1 MVDEG
6 GVKVVVKPRERRH
19 GSADGNQRAQ
29 QTDEKE
35 TYVHVFYGME
45 RRMDMRVSVRGCW
58 IGMRIGKGGLMIRRV
73 LVVAMLVFGVSQMV
87 AQGTA
92 GQSTAQRAT
101 STPYAGDLSIFEYAD
116 RAKKL
121 QIDRVMDLLHIVPGK
136 VVADIGAGS
145 GWFTVRA
152 ARRVGPAGLVLAEEI
167 NPKAIDYIAERARKE
182 SLTNVRTV
190 RGTEDDAK
198 LPVASVDAVLM
209 LKVYHEIARPVPF
222 MRALRSSLKPEAR
235 VGVIDRNGEGSG
247 TDHGLPEAM
256 LVREMEEAGFK
267 RVARYEFT
275 KADGQD
281 YFLIFAVK

>member
-1 MVDEG
+1 
-6 GVKVVVKPRERRH
+6 
-19 GSADGNQRAQ
+19 
-29 QTDEKE
+29 
-35 TYVHVFYGME
+35 
-45 RRMDMRVSVRGCW
+45 
-58 IGMRIGKGGLMIRRV
+58 MRIVKGGLMIRRV
-73 LVVAMLVFGVSQMV
+73 LVAAMLVFGVSQVV

-92 GQSTAQRAT
+92 GQNTAQRAT

-167 NPKAIDYIAERARKE
+167 NPKSIDYIAERARKE

-209 LKVYHEIARPVPF
+209 LKVYHEIARPVSF

-247 TDHGLPEAM
+247 TDHGLPEAV